1 MSTNEILDKI
11 LFITRSHSEVI
22 KMNEKNIT
30 RLKRDLQITYL
41 QTTYEQVT
49 NQQEQM
55 LLDIKSA
62 LINKIRSLMEKVSHL
77 EKITMIQM
85 VNYIEQLK
93 HQDKTISNIFSDGID
108 EIQIL
113 TKKMSVV
120 EKKETDVMGEK
131 WCDGLQ
137 VYLCNDTDRIR
148 FNNK

>member
-1 MSTNEILDKI
+1 MSTNDILDKI

-62 LINKIRSLMEKVSHL
+62 SINKIRSLMEKVSHL
-77 EKITMIQM
+77 EKITMIQMGEM

-113 TKKMSVV
+113 TEKMSVV

-131 WCDGLQ
+131 
-137 VYLCNDTDRIR
+137 
-148 FNNK
+148 